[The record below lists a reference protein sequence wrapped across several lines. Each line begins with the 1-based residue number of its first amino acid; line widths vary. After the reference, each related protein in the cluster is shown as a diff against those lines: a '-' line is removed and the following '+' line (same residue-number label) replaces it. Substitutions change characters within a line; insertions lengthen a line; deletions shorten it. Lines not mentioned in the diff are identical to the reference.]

1 MLVLTRKQG
10 ETILIGEDIKITI
23 LSVNGDAVRIGID
36 APKHVKILRAE
47 LVEAVSQINQL
58 AAVSREISGSPV
70 RAVSPGELLK
80 VQKNRDASS

>member
-10 ETILIGEDIKITI
+10 ETILIGDDIKITVVA
-23 LSVNGDAVRIGID
+23 VNGDAVRIGIE

-58 AAVSREISGSPV
+58 AAVSRESGWSLARP
-70 RAVSPGELLK
+70 VSPGELLQ
-80 VQKNRDASS
+80 VQKKRDASS